1 MEKPRYCKL
10 ELHRNRANVKAFIF
24 HFRVI
29 EIEFDTFFRLPE
41 KPCPFPDKN
50 AKLFWVDKQSER

>member
-50 AKLFWVDKQSER
+50 AKLILGR